1 MKEKQRRAQRG
12 QGALYHRPDGYWIA
26 TRQVDG
32 VRHTASAKTSAE
44 AQRKLKAKLTPK
56 PVAPVALSLEAF
68 LLEWLGSSVAYRVG
82 PTTRA
87 RYTGLTHKHLIPG
100 LGHIPVADLRPV
112 QVERLLNLALDSG
125 LAPRTVFHIR
135 AVLRTALNY
144 AMKSELATMNAA
156 ALADPP
162 KLNDPE
168 IFPLDLAQAR
178 QLIGAVK
185 GDKLEAMYLMALY
198 LGMREGELLGLRWT
212 DIDFARK
219 RLTIRR
225 GLGPVDG
232 KVQEISTKTK
242 KSRRVIP
249 LVGPIAG
256 ALEAHRQRQER
267 VDVMLAGQ
275 RWQHEGHIFTT
286 TIGTPIDATN
296 FGNRTWPAM
305 RESAGLPPTLKFHH
319 LRHSAATLL
328 LDAGVPME
336 VVSQILGHSSIVLTI
351 NTYGHVSESASRAGL
366 QKLVDA
372 LEPQA
377 ASIASN

>member
-1 MKEKQRRAQRG
+1 VTTRRHRARKG
-12 QGALYHRPDGYWIA
+12 QGSVYQRADGYWIA
-26 TRQVDG
+26 SQQVDG
-32 VRHTASAKTSAE
+32 VRYTASASTSAD
-44 AQRKLKAKLTPK
+44 AQRKLKGKLSPK
-56 PVAPVALSLEAF
+56 IAAPDSLSLEAF
-68 LLEWLGSSVAYRVG
+68 LLDWLASSVAYRVG

-87 RYTGLTHKHLIPG
+87 RYTGLTRTHLIPG
-100 LGHIPVADLRPV
+100 LGHIAVGELRPIH
-112 QVERLLNLALDSG
+112 VETLLNQALDTG

-135 AVLRTALNY
+135 AVLLTALNY
-144 AMKSELATMNAA
+144 AVKSELATMNAA

-168 IFPLDLAQAR
+168 IFPLDQVQAR
-178 QLIGAVK
+178 QLIEAAK
-185 GDKLEAMYLMALY
+185 GDRLEAVYLMALY

-212 DIDFARK
+212 DLDFARN

-256 ALEAHRQRQER
+256 ALQRHHQRQESI
-267 VDVMLAGQ
+267 DVRLAGQ
-275 RWQHEGHIFTT
+275 RWQHAGHIFTT

-305 RESAGLPPTLKFHH
+305 RTKAALPSTVKFHH
-319 LRHSAATLL
+319 LRHTTATLL
-328 LDAGVPME
+328 LEAEVPME
-336 VVSQILGHSSIVLTI
+336 VVRDILGHSSIVLTV
-351 NTYGHVSESASRAGL
+351 NTYGHVSEKASRTGL
-366 QKLVDA
+366 QKLVDV
-372 LEPQA
+372 LEA
-377 ASIASN
+377 HTANNASN